1 MKGSRSQRRPLL
13 FCAIILLALF
23 IYRPGAN
30 GLRKRIVNSVGMAL
44 GRKVDVDWVKV
55 RILPQPG
62 FDLVNFVVH
71 DDPSFSAEPML
82 RAQEV
87 TAALRLRSLLRGRF
101 EIGRLSLKEPSFNL
115 VRRDDGHWNVES
127 LLERA
132 AHTPVA
138 PTSHTKPEARPVFP
152 YIEADDGR
160 INFKVGQEK
169 KAYALRDAD
178 FALWLAS
185 ENEWG
190 MRLLAQPVRTDFN
203 LTDTGTLRV
212 SGTWQRSDSLRET
225 PLQFILEWNRAQ
237 LGQFTKLLYG
247 VDKGWR
253 GGLTLTTT
261 FSGVPADLDVS
272 AQASVQDFRRY
283 DIVSSEPLRLAARCT
298 AHYSSLDH
306 VLSQIVCRS
315 PAGPG
320 VLTLAGRVAAPTG
333 PRRYDVTLVAQ
344 DLPVQALVSLARR
357 AKKDLPED
365 LAARGTVF
373 ANLSFRTKQA
383 PGPPVLEWKGS
394 GETRDLRLRSETAR
408 TELVFGRIPFSLV
421 TQPDRQEPNQ
431 INKAAMRSPRQA
443 HLDLGPFTI
452 GLGKSSP
459 ATVHGWIGRSGYSVF
474 VDGDAQV
481 QRLLQ
486 VAQTLGLRA
495 VRSTAE
501 GLAKLNLQ
509 IAGTWSGFA
518 APKITGTAQLHSVR
532 AELNGLNGPIEI
544 DSASL
549 LLSDSAVQVQKLT
562 ASAAESHWSGS
573 ISLPRQCASLTT
585 CPVTFDLRADHIVAD
600 QLWDWFS
607 PSARKRPW
615 YRFLSPA
622 AQEGASLLGIL
633 RARGNLSA
641 DRMVMAGVTANHVS
655 SAVDLQDGEL
665 RLSSLQ
671 ADLLG
676 GKHRGDWELNL
687 HSSPP
692 SFSGTG
698 AFERISLEQVA
709 EAMHDGW
716 ITGRASATYRFAS
729 SGSNASELLE
739 SATGTLEFDAREGQ
753 FPHIML
759 TAGNPPLYVRRFS
772 GRLRLHN
779 GSFLVEQGK
788 LETLAGIYQVSGT
801 ASLGHK
807 LDVVL
812 ARNGAQGFNV
822 TGTLAAPRIL
832 PASTHETRAAL
843 KP

>member
-1 MKGSRSQRRPLL
+1 
-13 FCAIILLALF
+13 
-23 IYRPGAN
+23 
-30 GLRKRIVNSVGMAL
+30 MAL

-55 RILPQPG
+55 RVLPQPG
-62 FDLVNFVVH
+62 FNLVNFVVH
-71 DDPSFSAEPML
+71 DDPSFSAEPMV

-87 TAALRLRSLLRGRF
+87 TAALRLRSLLRGRL
-101 EIGRLSLKEPSFNL
+101 EVGRLSLKEPSFNL
-115 VRRDDGHWNVES
+115 VRRDDGHWNIES

-152 YIEADDGR
+152 YIEAEAGR
-160 INFKVGQEK
+160 INFKVGHEK
-169 KAYALRDAD
+169 KAYALTDAD

-190 MRLLAQPVRTDFN
+190 MRLVAQPVRADFN

-212 SGTWQRSDSLRET
+212 NGTWQRSDSLRET
-225 PLQFILEWNRAQ
+225 PLKFTLEWNRAQ

-261 FSGVPADLDVS
+261 FSGIPADLEVR

-283 DIVSSEPLRLAARCT
+283 DIVSSEPLQLAARCT

-306 VLSQIVCRS
+306 ILSQIVCRA
-315 PAGPG
+315 PAGAG
-320 VLTLAGRVAAPTG
+320 ALTLAGLITAPTG
-333 PRRYDVTLVAQ
+333 PRRYDLNLVAQ
-344 DLPVQALVSLARR
+344 DLPLQSLVALARR

-373 ANLSFRTKQA
+373 ADLSLRTKLTHGQ
-383 PGPPVLEWKGS
+383 PSLEWKGS

-408 TELVFGRIPFSLV
+408 TELVLGRIPFSLAP
-421 TQPDRQEPNQ
+421 QPPPGDRHKVD
-431 INKAAMRSPRQA
+431 KAVSHSPREA

-452 GLGKSSP
+452 GLGKSPP
-459 ATVHGWIGRSGYSVF
+459 ATVHAWIARSGYNIF
-474 VDGDAQV
+474 VKGDAQV

-486 VAQTLGLRA
+486 VAQTFGLRPIP
-495 VRSTAE
+495 STAE

-509 IAGTWSGFA
+509 IAGAWSGFA
-518 APKITGTAQLHSVR
+518 APKITGTALLHTVR
-532 AELNGLNGPIEI
+532 AEVSGLNGPIDI
-544 DSASL
+544 DSANL
-549 LLSDSAVQVQKLT
+549 LLSDSGVQVQKLA

-573 ISLPRQCASLTT
+573 LSFPRQCASLTT
-585 CPVTFDLRADHIVAD
+585 CPLTFDLRADTIVAD
-600 QLWDWFS
+600 HLWDWFS
-607 PSARKRPW
+607 RSARKRPW

-622 AQEGASLLGIL
+622 AQEGPSLLSIL
-633 RARGNLSA
+633 NAHGKLAA
-641 DRMVMAGVTANHVS
+641 DRMVMAGIIANHVS
-655 SAVDLQDGEL
+655 GAVDLQDGKL
-665 RLSSLQ
+665 QLSGLE
-671 ADLLG
+671 ADLLD

-687 HSSPP
+687 HASPP

-698 AFERISLEQVA
+698 LFQRVSLEQVA

-716 ITGRASATYRFAS
+716 ITGRISATYKFAT
-729 SGSNASELLE
+729 SGSTASDLLE
-739 SATGTLEFDAREGQ
+739 SATGTLEFDAREVQ

-759 TAGNPPLYVRRFS
+759 TAANPPLRVRRFN
-772 GRLRLHN
+772 GRLRLSN
-779 GSFLVEQGK
+779 GLFQIEQGK
-788 LETLAGIYQVSGT
+788 LETPAIIYQVSGT
-801 ASLGHK
+801 ASLGQK
-807 LDVVL
+807 LDMVL
-812 ARNGAQGFNV
+812 ARQGAQSFNV

-832 PASTHETRAAL
+832 SASTHETRAAL

>member
-1 MKGSRSQRRPLL
+1 MKVSRSKRRLLL
-13 FCAIILLALF
+13 FFVAILLALF

-44 GRKVDVDWVKV
+44 ARKVEVDWVKV

-87 TAALRLRSLLRGRF
+87 TAALRLRSLLRGRL

-115 VRRDDGHWNVES
+115 VRRDDGHWNIES

-132 AHTPVA
+132 AHTPAA

-152 YIEADDGR
+152 YIEAETGR

-169 KAYALRDAD
+169 KAYALTDAD

-190 MRLLAQPVRTDFN
+190 MRLMAQPVRTDFN

-212 SGTWQRSDSLRET
+212 SGTWQRSDSLRKT
-225 PLQFILEWNRAQ
+225 PLKFTLEWSRAQ

-253 GGLTLTTT
+253 GGLTLATT
-261 FSGVPADLDVS
+261 FSGMPADLDVS
-272 AQASVQDFRRY
+272 GQGSVQDFRRY
-283 DIVSSEPLRLAARCT
+283 DIVSSEPLQLAARCT

-306 VLSQIVCRS
+306 ILSQIVCRS
-315 PAGPG
+315 PARTG
-320 VLTLAGRVAAPTG
+320 VLTLSGRIAAPTG
-333 PRRYDVTLVAQ
+333 PRRYDLNLVAQ
-344 DLPVQALVSLARR
+344 DLPVQLLVVLARR

-373 ANLSFRTKQA
+373 ADLLFRTQLA
-383 PGPPVLEWKGS
+383 HGQPALEWKGG
-394 GETRDLRLRSETAR
+394 GETRDLRLRSPAAR
-408 TELVFGRIPFSLV
+408 TELVLGRIPFSLAS
-421 TQPDRQEPNQ
+421 QPAPVDGSKV
-431 INKAAMRSPRQA
+431 NKAAMLSPRGS
-443 HLDLGPFTI
+443 HLDLGPFAI
-452 GLGKSSP
+452 ALGKSSP
-459 ATVHGWIGRSGYSVF
+459 ATVHGWIARSGYNIF
-474 VDGDAQV
+474 VQGDAQV

-495 VRSTAE
+495 VPSTAE
-501 GLAKLNLQ
+501 GLAKLDLQ
-509 IAGTWSGFA
+509 IAGAWSGFA
-518 APKITGTAQLHSVR
+518 APQITGTALLHSVR
-532 AELNGLNGPIEI
+532 AELSGLNGPIEV

-549 LLSDSAVQVQKLT
+549 LLSDSGVQVQNLA

-573 ISLPRQCASLTT
+573 LSFPRQCASLTT
-585 CPVTFDLRADHIVAD
+585 CPVIFDLRTDNVVAD

-607 PSARKRPW
+607 RSARKRPW
-615 YRFLSPA
+615 YRFLPA
-622 AQEGASLLGIL
+622 AQEGPSLLSML
-633 RARGNLSA
+633 NARGKLAA
-641 DRMVMAGVTANHVS
+641 DRMVMADVTANHVS
-655 SAVDLQDGEL
+655 GTVELQDGKL
-665 RLSSLQ
+665 RLSGLQ

-676 GKHRGDWELNL
+676 GKHRGDWQLNL
-687 HSSPP
+687 RARPP
-692 SFSGTG
+692 SFSGAG
-698 AFERISLEQVA
+698 AFERVSLEQVA

-716 ITGRASATYRFAS
+716 ITGRASATYKFAS

-739 SATGTLEFDAREGQ
+739 SATGTLEFDARKGQ

-759 TAGNPPLYVRRFS
+759 TAGNPPLHVRRFS
-772 GRLRLHN
+772 GGLRLRN
-779 GSFLVEQGK
+779 GLFQIEQGK
-788 LETLAGIYQVSGT
+788 LETPSGIYQVSGN
-801 ASLGHK
+801 ASLGQK

-812 ARNGAQGFNV
+812 ARPGAQGFNV

-832 PASTHETRAAL
+832 SARTQETRAAL